1 MADRHLPNL
10 CMTRV
15 SANKAECLYIQ
26 QSTETPIAIDANMV
40 TLWGRAERNILIVF
54 ALLNSTW
61 SKLSLELTCTV
72 MGGGALK
79 VEASHL
85 KKLLLPKLPQDKLDM
100 LERVGETL
108 ILEGK
113 MTQNVQD
120 IIDDIVVSA
129 FAGDAITARMQQLLM
144 QKYKE
149 RSTRL

>member
-1 MADRHLPNL
+1 
-10 CMTRV
+10 
-15 SANKAECLYIQ
+15 
-26 QSTETPIAIDANMV
+26 
-40 TLWGRAERNILIVF
+40 
-54 ALLNSTW
+54 
-61 SKLSLELTCTV
+61 
-72 MGGGALK
+72 
-79 VEASHL
+79 
-85 KKLLLPKLPQDKLDM
+85 M

-129 FAGDAITARMQQLLM
+129 FDGDTITARMQQLLM